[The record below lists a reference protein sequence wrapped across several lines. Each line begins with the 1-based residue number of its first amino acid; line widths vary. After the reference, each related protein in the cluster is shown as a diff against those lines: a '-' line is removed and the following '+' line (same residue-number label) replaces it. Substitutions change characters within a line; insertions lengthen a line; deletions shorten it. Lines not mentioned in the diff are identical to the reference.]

1 MLLNE
6 EGDNLEQILKKY
18 QKELNPLTLD
28 TYKYLHKQ
36 NTTAS
41 KLIGIYANNTT
52 AHSKCQTSE
61 LEAND
66 GYIIVLNGKTYKSLH
81 DIISP
86 DGEIISDNCAEC
98 SAASV
103 DAVKNPVLDKIRQ
116 NTKTANVLGTMI
128 RLGIPIR
135 ECSLLFMQPE
145 ILEITKLG
153 DGYIN
158 PVTI

>member
-6 EGDNLEQILKKY
+6 EGYNLEQILKKY
-18 QKELNPLTLD
+18 QEELNPLTLD

-61 LEAND
+61 LETND
-66 GYIIVLNGKTYKSLH
+66 GYKIVLNGKTYKSLH

-116 NTKTANVLGTMI
+116 NTKTANVLGTMV
-128 RLGIPIR
+128 RLGIPLK
-135 ECSLLFMQPE
+135 ECSLLFM
-145 ILEITKLG
+145 
-153 DGYIN
+153 
-158 PVTI
+158 